1 MVPSLQSQYCRPQ
14 QSPAVPLSRPAHTRE
29 QSSDDPD
36 VVTGGVVVLVD
47 VDTVVASAVVE
58 GDCVAGVVVAVAVVC
73 VVVAGSQHTASQ
85 SPPYRLWQPSPSAG
99 QYCSSPLQ
107 EARLRSLQSQY
118 SVLQHSPA
126 VPPPWPAHTAEQS
139 GGAGDVVTGGPVVVP
154 QID

>member
-1 MVPSLQSQYCRPQ
+1 M
-14 QSPAVPLSRPAHTRE
+14 PLSRPAHTRE

-85 SPPYRLWQPSPSAG
+85 SRRRG
-99 QYCSSPLQ
+99 CG
-107 EARLRSLQSQY
+107 
-118 SVLQHSPA
+118 SPA
-126 VPPPWPAHTAEQS
+126 PARGSTAPPRCRRR
-139 GGAGDVVTGGPVVVP
+139 G
-154 QID
+154 